1 MMTDELKQIYFSTK
15 SRFDNY
21 VKNGVLKRSLNKNLS
36 IIKNFSKGKTVLTET
51 ENSKWLKDNSLFIQ
65 NVGKSVL
72 FERVKISE
80 GFLDFLE
87 QILTLKTF
95 SGNQ

>member
-1 MMTDELKQIYFSTK
+1 MLISTSQHPVQRQARGK
-15 SRFDNY
+15 HW
-21 VKNGVLKRSLNKNLS
+21 VIILLNKQ
-36 IIKNFSKGKTVLTET
+36 
-51 ENSKWLKDNSLFIQ
+51 NSKWLKDNSLFIQ

-87 QILTLKTF
+87 QNI
-95 SGNQ
+95 